1 MKLINIS
8 RTGDTYLVKTLIP
21 YRIFGIQIASEIK
34 EFKKSAKD
42 KAWYTI
48 NGNKKASKVQ
58 RIKLEKW
65 LKDHQKF
72 IEKS

>member
-8 RTGDTYLVKTLIP
+8 RTGDTYLVKTLIS

-34 EFKKSAKD
+34 EFKKSSKD
-42 KAWYTI
+42 DNWYTV
-48 NGNKKASKVQ
+48 NGDQKASKGQ
-58 RIKLEKW
+58 RVKLEKW